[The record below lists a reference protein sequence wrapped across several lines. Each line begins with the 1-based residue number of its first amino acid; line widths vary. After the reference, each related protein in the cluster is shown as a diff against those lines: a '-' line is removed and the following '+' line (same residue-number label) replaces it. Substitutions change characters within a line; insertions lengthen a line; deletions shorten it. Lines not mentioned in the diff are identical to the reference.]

1 MVILP
6 PKPRHKTRFMESFKQ
21 CDGECCLP
29 MPPGLHNEEDDGYV
43 TVLRGGRK
51 VRGSLRHIGHL
62 NQLTKEDL
70 EDFRKNGDHL
80 NEWVKVSGV
89 VDSGAITTVT
99 PPNLIPWVKAVETP
113 TSKNKSYFT
122 CALGN
127 KVYDEGL
134 KIYEGFS
141 DIGAPLTLPA
151 TAAKVG
157 KTLLSV
163 REMTGASNIVA
174 FGMDE
179 DHAIVNLKT
188 GSVLSKGGQKYH
200 RQ

>member
-1 MVILP
+1 MG
-6 PKPRHKTRFMESFKQ
+6 Q
-21 CDGECCLP
+21 G
-29 MPPGLHNEEDDGYV
+29 
-43 TVLRGGRK
+43 
-51 VRGSLRHIGHL
+51 VRGSGLWSHHHRH
-62 NQLTKEDL
+62 T
-70 EDFRKNGDHL
+70 
-80 NEWVKVSGV
+80 
-89 VDSGAITTVT
+89 
-99 PPNLIPWVKAVETP
+99 PNLVPWVKAMETP

-188 GSVLSKGGQKYH
+188 GSVLSKGGKNIIVNKLSGSKTEIEDDGKEYLMNIWLKKPRGNLNSVQYNNVGHGIWRRAVPTPTHNKFRH
-200 RQ
+200 LESDETTSTF

>member
-1 MVILP
+1 M
-6 PKPRHKTRFMESFKQ
+6 KR
-21 CDGECCLP
+21 
-29 MPPGLHNEEDDGYV
+29 
-43 TVLRGGRK
+43 
-51 VRGSLRHIGHL
+51 SLRHLGHL

-80 NEWVKVSGV
+80 HEWVKVSGV

-99 PPNLIPWVKAVETP
+99 PPNLVPWVKAKETP

-122 CALGN
+122 CALGS

-151 TAAKVG
+151 TAAKAANATTA
-157 KTLLSV
+157 KTTSLAI
-163 REMTGASNIVA
+163 GALERS
-174 FGMDE
+174 
-179 DHAIVNLKT
+179 
-188 GSVLSKGGQKYH
+188 GS
-200 RQ
+200 